1 MKIFSSENLILAFV
15 ISSAHGNFE
24 PRSMD
29 AMVGRHYSFTSL
41 PDLFFTTS
49 FVKDVVQARY
59 PKFWR
64 KWIERKSDQFSK
76 LGEQVKRPF
85 ERCGTDQ
92 T

>member
-1 MKIFSSENLILAFV
+1 MKIFSLENLILAFV

-24 PRSMD
+24 PRSMN
-29 AMVGRHYSFTSL
+29 AMEGRHYSFTTL
-41 PDLFFTTS
+41 PDIFLMKD
-49 FVKDVVQARY
+49 FVQDVVQARY

>member
-1 MKIFSSENLILAFV
+1 MKIFSLENLILAFV
-15 ISSAHGNFE
+15 ISSAHGNSE
-24 PRSMD
+24 LRTMD
-29 AMVGRHYSFTSL
+29 AMDGHHYSFTRF
-41 PDLFFTTS
+41 PGLFWMED
-49 FVKDVVQARY
+49 FVEDVVQTRY

-64 KWIERKSDQFSK
+64 KWIDRKSGQFSK